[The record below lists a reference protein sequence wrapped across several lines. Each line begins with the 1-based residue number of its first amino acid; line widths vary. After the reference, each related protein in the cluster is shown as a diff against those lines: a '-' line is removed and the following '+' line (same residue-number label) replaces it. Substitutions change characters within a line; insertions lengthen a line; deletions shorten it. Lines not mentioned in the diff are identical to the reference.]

1 MIDRQCA
8 DLLENAQG
16 ILAEVLASESDPVR
30 IGRKYTAALMKTF
43 LGARANGVETRDLRI
58 PTGYREI
65 PARFYRG
72 NRGTTAIA
80 ADPDSRDSLVLFF
93 HGGGWSV
100 GDVDSY
106 DGFVR
111 RLSAETGAHYLSV
124 DFRRAPEN
132 KFPAAHE
139 DCYQAALWAFEN
151 CEALGIDPARIGAM
165 GDSAG
170 AALATAVSWQI
181 ARQTNYRMNSLYLL
195 YPFLD
200 LRDDHEAYASR
211 ITFGDGDYLVGR
223 AGLTAAK
230 QWYLEEDTPTED
242 PLVSPMFIPDL
253 DSLPPT
259 TIVTSGH
266 DPNLDEGKMFA
277 EKLEKSGV
285 RVTTAH
291 FASAFHGFMPF
302 GVLDVAGD
310 SLRALAEAMAEQ

>member
-8 DLLENAQG
+8 NLLENAQG
-16 ILAEVLASESDPVR
+16 ILMEILASESDPVA
-30 IGRKYTAALMKTF
+30 IGRKYTAALMETF
-43 LGARANGVETRDLRI
+43 LGARANGVETRDFRI

-72 NRGTTAIA
+72 SRAA
-80 ADPDSRDSLVLFF
+80 ADSKGKLVLFF

-100 GDVDSY
+100 GDIDSY

-111 RLSAETGAHYLSV
+111 RLCAETGPHYLSV

-181 ARQTNYRMNSLYLL
+181 ARQTNYRVNSLYLL

-211 ITFGDGDYLVGR
+211 ISFGDGNYLVGR
-223 AGLTAAK
+223 AGLSAAK
-230 QWYLEEDTPTED
+230 QWYLKEDTPTED

-259 TIVTSGH
+259 TIITSGH
-266 DPNLDEGKMFA
+266 DPNLDEGKLFA

-285 RVTTAH
+285 RVSATH

-302 GVLDVAGD
+302 GVLDVAAD
-310 SLRALAEAMAEQ
+310 SVQTLAKAIAEQ

>member
-16 ILAEVLASESDPVR
+16 ILMGILASETDPVR
-30 IGRKYTAALMKTF
+30 IGRRYTVALMETF
-43 LGARANGVETRDLRI
+43 LGEPANGVETQDVRI

-65 PARFYRG
+65 PARYYLG
-72 NRGTTAIA
+72 SHAA
-80 ADPDSRDSLVLFF
+80 ADSKERLVLFF

-111 RLSAETGAHYLSV
+111 RLCAETGAHYLSV
-124 DFRRAPEN
+124 DFRRAPEH

-139 DCYQAALWAFEN
+139 DCYQAALWAFGN

-181 ARQTNYRMNSLYLL
+181 ARQTNHRVNSLYLL

-200 LRDDHEAYASR
+200 LRDDHQAYTSR
-211 ITFGDGDYLVGR
+211 ISFGDGNYLVGR
-223 AGLTAAK
+223 AGLSAAK
-230 QWYLEEDTPTED
+230 QWYLKEDTSTED
-242 PLVSPMFIPDL
+242 PLVSPIFIPDL

-259 TIVTSGH
+259 TIITTGH
-266 DPNLDEGKMFA
+266 DPNLDEGKLFA

-285 RVTTAH
+285 RVSATH

-310 SLRALAEAMAEQ
+310 SVQTLARAIAEQ